1 MRLLLI
7 EDNQR
12 LADYLATALQ
22 NGGFAVD
29 HVSTTADADGAL
41 ATTHYDTL
49 LLDLGLPDMD
59 GLIWLGHQRRRQ
71 MTRPVLVLTA
81 RDSLEDLVA
90 GLNQGADDYLR
101 KPFEIDELIAR
112 IRALLRRP
120 GEALGVKLTAGN
132 VSFDTSDREVTV
144 NGVPVE
150 FGRRE
155 MDGLELLMR
164 RAGRVVPKS
173 AIEDAIYSFGE
184 DLASNAIEVWSTG
197 FADACRMQGQTCTS
211 TRCVA
216 WGTCSQIRPPVPS
229 QQKPSASLWLR
240 LIVGLVSVSL
250 LAVGAA
256 SAALYVRF
264 KAKNLEFREQTLRN
278 QAGVIADYLRTA
290 PDAPIE
296 LPAEVTE
303 AFKVN
308 NGRYAIVDRYGELLA
323 ASPGVTAPLAAIGE
337 PRHLFVLQPDQEQ
350 QPFFG
355 LSVKTPFGD
364 ELGMGPGRLPCR
376 QHRL

>member
-22 NGGFAVD
+22 NGGFAID
-29 HVSTTADADGAL
+29 HVSTTADADGLL

-49 LLDLGLPDMD
+49 LLDLGLPDND
-59 GLIWLGHQRRRQ
+59 GLVWLGDQRRRQ

-101 KPFEIDELIAR
+101 KPFELDELIAR

-132 VSFDTSDREVTV
+132 VMLDTSDRQVAI
-144 NGVPVE
+144 NGVVVE

-173 AIEDAIYSFGE
+173 AIEDAIYSFGD
-184 DLASNAIEVWSTG
+184 DLASNAIEVLVHRIRR
-197 FADACRMQGQTCTS
+197 RMQE
-211 TRCVA
+211 A
-216 WGTCSQIRPPVPS
+216 
-229 QQKPSASLWLR
+229 
-240 LIVGLVSVSL
+240 
-250 LAVGAA
+250 GADMHIH
-256 SAALYVRF
+256 
-264 KAKNLEFREQTLRN
+264 TLR
-278 QAGVIADYLRTA
+278 GVGYVLSDKAAD
-290 PDAPIE
+290 E
-296 LPAEVTE
+296 
-303 AFKVN
+303 
-308 NGRYAIVDRYGELLA
+308 
-323 ASPGVTAPLAAIGE
+323 
-337 PRHLFVLQPDQEQ
+337 
-350 QPFFG
+350 
-355 LSVKTPFGD
+355 
-364 ELGMGPGRLPCR
+364 
-376 QHRL
+376 

>member
-12 LADYLATALQ
+12 LADYLAIALQ

-29 HVSTTADADGAL
+29 HVGTTADADGAL

-49 LLDLGLPDMD
+49 LLDLGLPDKD
-59 GLIWLGHQRRRQ
+59 GLVWLSDQRRRQ

-101 KPFEIDELIAR
+101 KPFELDELIAR
-112 IRALLRRP
+112 VRALLRRP

-132 VSFDTSDREVTV
+132 VSLDTSEREVSV

-164 RAGRVVPKS
+164 RAGRVVQKS

-184 DLASNAIEVWSTG
+184 DLASNAIEVLVHRIRRRLQEAG
-197 FADACRMQGQTCTS
+197 ADMH
-211 TRCVA
+211 
-216 WGTCSQIRPPVPS
+216 IH
-229 QQKPSASLWLR
+229 
-240 LIVGLVSVSL
+240 
-250 LAVGAA
+250 
-256 SAALYVRF
+256 
-264 KAKNLEFREQTLRN
+264 TLRGVGYVLSDK
-278 QAGVIADYLRTA
+278 AGGA
-290 PDAPIE
+290 
-296 LPAEVTE
+296 
-303 AFKVN
+303 
-308 NGRYAIVDRYGELLA
+308 
-323 ASPGVTAPLAAIGE
+323 
-337 PRHLFVLQPDQEQ
+337 
-350 QPFFG
+350 
-355 LSVKTPFGD
+355 
-364 ELGMGPGRLPCR
+364 
-376 QHRL
+376 

>member
-12 LADYLATALQ
+12 LADYLGTALE
-22 NGGFAVD
+22 NAGFAVD
-29 HVSTTADADGAL
+29 QVGTTADADGAI

-101 KPFEIDELIAR
+101 KPFELDELIAR
-112 IRALLRRP
+112 VRALLRRP
-120 GEALGVKLTAGN
+120 GEALGVKLAAGN
-132 VSFDTSDREVTV
+132 VTFDTSGREVTV

-164 RAGRVVPKS
+164 RTGRVVPKS

-184 DLASNAIEVWSTG
+184 DLASNAIEVLVHRIRRRLQEAG
-197 FADACRMQGQTCTS
+197 ADMYIHT
-211 TRCVA
+211 
-216 WGTCSQIRPPVPS
+216 
-229 QQKPSASLWLR
+229 LR
-240 LIVGLVSVSL
+240 GVGYVLSDK
-250 LAVGAA
+250 AA
-256 SAALYVRF
+256 SA
-264 KAKNLEFREQTLRN
+264 
-278 QAGVIADYLRTA
+278 
-290 PDAPIE
+290 
-296 LPAEVTE
+296 
-303 AFKVN
+303 
-308 NGRYAIVDRYGELLA
+308 
-323 ASPGVTAPLAAIGE
+323 
-337 PRHLFVLQPDQEQ
+337 
-350 QPFFG
+350 
-355 LSVKTPFGD
+355 
-364 ELGMGPGRLPCR
+364 
-376 QHRL
+376 

>member
-12 LADYLATALQ
+12 LADYLGTALE
-22 NGGFAVD
+22 NAGFAVD
-29 HVSTTADADGAL
+29 QVGTTGDADGAI

-101 KPFEIDELIAR
+101 KPFELDELIAR
-112 IRALLRRP
+112 VRALLRRP
-120 GEALGVKLTAGN
+120 GEALGVKLAAGN
-132 VSFDTSDREVTV
+132 VTFDTSGREVTV

-164 RAGRVVPKS
+164 RTGRVVPKS

-184 DLASNAIEVWSTG
+184 DLASNAIEVLVHRIRRRLQEAG
-197 FADACRMQGQTCTS
+197 ADMHIHT
-211 TRCVA
+211 
-216 WGTCSQIRPPVPS
+216 
-229 QQKPSASLWLR
+229 LR
-240 LIVGLVSVSL
+240 GVGYVLSDK
-250 LAVGAA
+250 AA
-256 SAALYVRF
+256 SA
-264 KAKNLEFREQTLRN
+264 
-278 QAGVIADYLRTA
+278 
-290 PDAPIE
+290 
-296 LPAEVTE
+296 
-303 AFKVN
+303 
-308 NGRYAIVDRYGELLA
+308 
-323 ASPGVTAPLAAIGE
+323 
-337 PRHLFVLQPDQEQ
+337 
-350 QPFFG
+350 
-355 LSVKTPFGD
+355 
-364 ELGMGPGRLPCR
+364 
-376 QHRL
+376 

>member
-29 HVSTTADADGAL
+29 QVGTTADAEGAL
-41 ATTHYDTL
+41 AATHYDTL
-49 LLDLGLPDMD
+49 LLDLGLPDRD
-59 GLIWLGHQRRRQ
+59 GLEWLAEQRRRQ

-112 IRALLRRP
+112 VRALLRRP

-144 NGVPVE
+144 NGMAVE

-184 DLASNAIEVWSTG
+184 DLASNAIEVLVHRIRRRLQDAG
-197 FADACRMQGQTCTS
+197 ADMH
-211 TRCVA
+211 
-216 WGTCSQIRPPVPS
+216 IH
-229 QQKPSASLWLR
+229 
-240 LIVGLVSVSL
+240 
-250 LAVGAA
+250 
-256 SAALYVRF
+256 
-264 KAKNLEFREQTLRN
+264 TLRGVGYVLSDKS
-278 QAGVIADYLRTA
+278 AGA
-290 PDAPIE
+290 
-296 LPAEVTE
+296 
-303 AFKVN
+303 
-308 NGRYAIVDRYGELLA
+308 
-323 ASPGVTAPLAAIGE
+323 
-337 PRHLFVLQPDQEQ
+337 
-350 QPFFG
+350 
-355 LSVKTPFGD
+355 
-364 ELGMGPGRLPCR
+364 
-376 QHRL
+376 